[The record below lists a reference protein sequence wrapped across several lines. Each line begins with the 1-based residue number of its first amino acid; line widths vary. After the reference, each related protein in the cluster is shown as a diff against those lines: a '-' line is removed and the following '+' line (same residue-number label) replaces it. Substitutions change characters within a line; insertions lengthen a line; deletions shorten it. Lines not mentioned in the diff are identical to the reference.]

1 MRRTHPKRFWL
12 IARHRTCGMEVLTAN
27 LARGGEALPV
37 FSLEDDANAF
47 LRLGELGDDW
57 RARES
62 AGGELVS
69 VLCGPCAG
77 VERVVLDPIGLPGP
91 LAEGLDGP
99 SSTEREAFMRSLLNP
114 RPSRTLTSGPGLAP
128 SRAGTRANGN
138 VREEVRGMW
147 NKLFGG
153 RDEPSRAK
161 VDAVVR
167 VVDRYLS
174 EEARLRGLQS
184 EKQTIHPTDLPPDR
198 RRALIEEV
206 FAILGKAEKK

>member
-12 IARHRTCGMEVLTAN
+12 IARHRTGGMEVLTAY

-57 RARES
+57 RARET

-114 RPSRTLTSGPGLAP
+114 RPSRTLTAGPGLAP
-128 SRAGTRANGN
+128 AERAPGRTATS
-138 VREEVRGMW
+138 VRR
-147 NKLFGG
+147 
-153 RDEPSRAK
+153 
-161 VDAVVR
+161 
-167 VVDRYLS
+167 
-174 EEARLRGLQS
+174 
-184 EKQTIHPTDLPPDR
+184 
-198 RRALIEEV
+198 
-206 FAILGKAEKK
+206 

>member
-1 MRRTHPKRFWL
+1 
-12 IARHRTCGMEVLTAN
+12 MEVLTAN

-37 FSLEDDANAF
+37 FSLEDDASAF

-57 RARES
+57 RARET

-114 RPSRTLTSGPGLAP
+114 RPSRTLTSGPGLTRG
-128 SRAGTRANGN
+128 RAGTRANGN
-138 VREEVRGMW
+138 VREEVTGMW

-184 EKQTIHPTDLPPDR
+184 ERQTIHPRDLPPDR
-198 RRALIEEV
+198 QRALIEEV
-206 FAILGKAEKK
+206 FAILGQAEKR